1 LYVFEI
7 NERAES
13 ASTKKDV
20 SDLLEEIN
28 AVFEELL
35 PELQKNFNQKD
46 FTALTSNAMKLKY
59 LNKVISLYIC
69 PVSVAIILYFI
80 ISSPLTLY

>member
-1 LYVFEI
+1 MYVFEI

>member
-1 LYVFEI
+1 MYVFEI

-59 LNKVISLYIC
+59 LNKVISLCIC